1 MHLNPS
7 IFIST
12 LRFCGFV
19 ILKKAL
25 LLDDFVEQSLE
36 RLEFLLS
43 SIETGIRGEEVL
55 ISEDVIEFTTYLTNN
70 TFYEKASQ
78 LFIDRFDNKFETISK
93 IGSLRRP
100 QIGDLL
106 IDSFCDLIVN
116 LTEYI
121 MNNSNNDT
129 NNKLLEEQCM
139 NLMKLISITS
149 KICVLRHGFTR
160 LFQMYSWSMSMTRYN
175 NNRGIDN
182 RTFALYVIYDII
194 HT

>member
-1 MHLNPS
+1 M
-7 IFIST
+7 
-12 LRFCGFV
+12 R
-19 ILKKAL
+19 
-25 LLDDFVEQSLE
+25 

-43 SIETGIRGEEVL
+43 SIESGIRGEEVL
-55 ISEDVIEFTTYLTNN
+55 ISEDVIEFTTYLTNDKFN
-70 TFYEKASQ
+70 EKATE

-121 MNNSNNDT
+121 MNNNNNNDI

-149 KICVLRHGFTR
+149 KMCVLRHGFTR
-160 LFQMYSWSMSMTRYN
+160 LFQMYSWSMSMTKYN
-175 NNRGIDN
+175 NNRGI
-182 RTFALYVIYDII
+182 
-194 HT
+194 